1 MHKLLIKPVWVLRDH
16 AEGDQLMHRLIPLL
30 VGIHEMGTLAAAC
43 ERTGDSY
50 RHAWGLLQRGRQ
62 AFGAPLVIGSR
73 GRGAK
78 LTGLGDKLLWA
89 EKRVAARLSPLL
101 ESVASEVEAEL
112 ERASPD
118 SRGTLRIHASHAFAI
133 TALRD
138 FLVHRHLPVE
148 VTYDG
153 SSEALA
159 SFHHAACDMA
169 GFHIPKGD
177 LEREVLGLYAKWLKP
192 EAHVLVQVVERRQG
206 IIVAPG
212 NPRGLAS
219 VADLARPHLRFVNR
233 QPGSGTRIL
242 LDRLL
247 AREGVKVERIQG
259 YDRQEYTHAAVA
271 AYIASDMADAGMG
284 VETAARQFHLGF
296 VPLLTERYF
305 LVMRRE
311 ARDSPMMQGVL
322 AAMRSREFRAQLT
335 RLQGL
340 EATSCGTVQ
349 EIEAALPDFR
359 TLAPPRKRREAAGS

>member
-30 VGIHEMGTLAAAC
+30 AGIHETGTLAAAC

-118 SRGTLRIHASHAFAI
+118 SRGALRIHASHAFAI

-138 FLVHRHLPVE
+138 FLVHRHMPVE

-177 LEREVLGLYAKWLKP
+177 LERDVLALYAKWLKP
-192 EAHVLVQVVERRQG
+192 EAHLLVQVVERRQG

-212 NPRGLAS
+212 NPRGIAS
-219 VADLARPHLRFVNR
+219 VADLVRPHLRFVNR

-247 AREGVKVERIQG
+247 AREGVKAERIAG

-311 ARDSPMMQGVL
+311 ARDSPMIQAVL
-322 AAMRSREFRAQLT
+322 AAMRSRAFRAQLA

-340 EATSCGTVQ
+340 EATNCGAVQ
-349 EIEAALPDFR
+349 EIEAALPGFEG
-359 TLAPPRKRREAAGS
+359 PVPRPRRKAAG